1 MLAAILTQLAL
12 GGGLVLVG
20 VWGRANAARL
30 PPAVLP
36 PEEVR
41 RRARVLRR
49 GGLACVV
56 AGAVLAVTALLGLG

>member
-1 MLAAILTQLAL
+1 MLAAILAQSAL
-12 GGGLVLVG
+12 GGALVLVG
-20 VWGRANAARL
+20 VWGRANADRL

-49 GGLACVV
+49 GGVTCIV
-56 AGAVLAVTALLGLG
+56 AGAAIAATALLGLL